1 MLCISKMS
9 KNHQF
14 FKLNLQIFVKSELGA
29 GLSNFCLCQLY
40 ICLYIPG
47 LTSGGG
53 AWVQNQRTAQQ
64 LVQYY
69 FHGNFLKRAT
79 TITKG
84 KKIGFI

>member
-1 MLCISKMS
+1 MPIYTRSDLWW
-9 KNHQF
+9 
-14 FKLNLQIFVKSELGA
+14 
-29 GLSNFCLCQLY
+29 
-40 ICLYIPG
+40 
-47 LTSGGG
+47 GG

-69 FHGNFLKRAT
+69 FHGNFLKRAA